1 MSQQAGCGPHALAR
15 GPCHRVSTAPENRAQ
30 RSGTPRRVTAHTTR
44 MVLVPQCKMEGFF
57 SSHVLCGSYSRKKRQ
72 YAGSPTHE
80 TANLNTTML
89 SSSSSRPSQIKYLAD
104 VLSPRLHLPCSV
116 FLCQLS
122 PCYAPPSGLPGSSLW
137 ASGLLSLSHAL
148 AHTGVQSRWL
158 HSWRRAVPVRLSCEL
173 PHLRHPSLNKS
184 FCPTFL
190 GLMRMISSFSRGP

>member
-1 MSQQAGCGPHALAR
+1 MMSQQAGCGPHALAR
-15 GPCHRVSTAPENRAQ
+15 GPCHRVSPAPENRAR

-44 MVLVPQCKMEGFF
+44 MVLVPQRKMEGFF

-72 YAGSPTHE
+72 YARSPTHE

-89 SSSSSRPSQIKYLAD
+89 SSSSSRPSQIKYLAG
-104 VLSPRLHLPCSV
+104 VLSPRHHLPAV
-116 FLCQLS
+116 FFYANCPHAMLLS
-122 PCYAPPSGLPGSSLW
+122 SSLG

-158 HSWRRAVPVRLSCEL
+158 HSWRRAVAVRLSCEL